1 MTDLDELERKARA
14 ATPGPWR
21 ISDSHG
27 LCIVNGD
34 ESALIADMSSNSDE
48 GRWDGRREDAVFIV
62 AARDVVLSLIARV
75 RAAEADLAEARHVAE
90 QDWHCSPGAPLVEH
104 ITRLR
109 VACSKDHDEK
119 CYVVVMKYRAAQARI
134 AELEAQV
141 ASLISDSPSD
151 TAQAYRDGFVAGQC
165 NDQTLKSSEWLSRVR
180 QLEAGLLWA
189 LDDIADT
196 SRDVPGS
203 DGWDWEKMDAL
214 RELAGKRC
222 ASPSE
227 ELRHDR

>member
-1 MTDLDELERKARA
+1 MSELDLDELERKARA

-27 LCIVNGD
+27 LCIADLDNTAV
-34 ESALIADMSSNSDE
+34 IADMSTNSDE
-48 GRWDGRREDAVFIV
+48 GRWDGRREDAEFIS
-62 AARDVVLSLIARV
+62 AARLAVPALIARL
-75 RAAEADLAEARHVAE
+75 RAAEALYIPAETMA
-90 QDWHCSPGAPLVEH
+90 LVDAVLDRKAME
-104 ITRLR
+104 T
-109 VACSKDHDEK
+109 
-119 CYVVVMKYRAAQARI
+119 RI
-134 AELEAQV
+134 AELESQV

-203 DGWDWEKMDAL
+203 DGWDWEKMNAL
-214 RELAGKRC
+214 RELAVKR
-222 ASPSE
+222 
-227 ELRHDR
+227 